1 MHRFPHSA
9 EAFFP
14 VTPTAKGMIQAVFFD
29 LDGVIAD
36 TLHYHYL
43 AWDHMFR
50 ELGGSVSEHSVLLH
64 EGRASREIL
73 PTFLEEA
80 GVSLPTEEH
89 EAFIDRKRAYYRSI
103 VNMTYFPHVFD
114 VIAELRDRGFRTAL
128 VTASSTKNME
138 AALPLER
145 RALFDFLITGD
156 EVHRAKPNP
165 DPYLAPMHHM
175 DLRPDQC
182 LVVEN
187 APLGIESAKNA
198 GMTCVA
204 VETTLGREYLG
215 MADIVIHEIRQLLE
229 LPLLTQSHTDNT
241 TR

>member
-1 MHRFPHSA
+1 
-9 EAFFP
+9 
-14 VTPTAKGMIQAVFFD
+14 MIQAVFFD

-43 AWDHMFR
+43 AWNHMFR

-80 GVSLPTEEH
+80 GVTLPAEEH
-89 EAFIDRKRAYYRSI
+89 EDFIDRKRAYYRSI
-103 VNMTYFPHVFD
+103 VKMTYFPHVFE
-114 VIAELRDRGFRTAL
+114 VIADVRERGFRTAL

-138 AALPLER
+138 AALPPER

-175 DLRPDQC
+175 ELRPEEC
-182 LVVEN
+182 VVVEN

-215 MADIVIHEIRQLLE
+215 MADTVIHEIRDLLA
-229 LPLLTQSHTDNT
+229 LPFLQNATENHT
-241 TR
+241 R

>member
-1 MHRFPHSA
+1 
-9 EAFFP
+9 
-14 VTPTAKGMIQAVFFD
+14 MIQAVFFD

-43 AWDHMFR
+43 AWEKMFQ

-80 GVSLPTEEH
+80 GVKLPVEEH
-89 EAFIDRKRAYYRSI
+89 EGFIDRKRAYYRSI
-103 VNMTYFPHVFD
+103 VNMTYYPHVFE
-114 VIAELRDRGFRTAL
+114 VIADIRARGFRTAL

-138 AALPLER
+138 AALPPER
-145 RALFDFLITGD
+145 RLLFDFLITGD
-156 EVHRAKPNP
+156 EVQHAKPNP

-175 DLRPDQC
+175 KLTPEEC
-182 LVVEN
+182 VVVEN

-215 MADIVIHEIRQLLE
+215 QADVVIHEIRQLLD
-229 LPLLTQSHTDNT
+229 LPFLQNAIEHE
-241 TR
+241 

>member
-1 MHRFPHSA
+1 
-9 EAFFP
+9 
-14 VTPTAKGMIQAVFFD
+14 MIEAVFFD

-43 AWDHMFR
+43 AWEKMFQD
-50 ELGGSVSEHSVLLH
+50 LGGSVSEHSVLLH

-80 GVSLPTEEH
+80 GVSLPPSEH
-89 EAFIDRKRAYYRSI
+89 ENFIDRKRAYYRSI
-103 VNMTYFPHVFD
+103 VKMSYFPHVFE
-114 VIAELRDRGFRTAL
+114 VIATLRTRGFRTAL
-128 VTASSTKNME
+128 VTASSKKNME
-138 AALPLER
+138 AALPEER
-145 RALFDFLITGD
+145 RSLFDFLITGD
-156 EVHRAKPNP
+156 EVRRAKPNP

-175 DLRPDQC
+175 KLTPEQC
-182 LVVEN
+182 VVVEN

-215 MADIVIHEIRQLLE
+215 QADIIIHEIRELLD
-229 LPLLTQSHTDNT
+229 LPLLQRHETSNQIT
-241 TR
+241 

>member
-1 MHRFPHSA
+1 
-9 EAFFP
+9 
-14 VTPTAKGMIQAVFFD
+14 MIEAVFFD

-43 AWDHMFR
+43 AWDRMFR

-80 GVSLPTEEH
+80 GVDLPQEEH
-89 EAFIDRKRAYYRSI
+89 EAFIDRKREYYRSI
-103 VNMTYFPHVFD
+103 VQVTYFPHVFE
-114 VIAELRDRGFRTAL
+114 VIAELRRRGFRTAL
-128 VTASSTKNME
+128 VTASSLKNMQ
-138 AALPLER
+138 AALTEEH

-156 EVHRAKPNP
+156 EVHRAKPSP

-175 DLRPDQC
+175 NLSPSQC
-182 LVVEN
+182 VVVEN

-204 VETTLGREYLG
+204 VETTLPEEYLG
-215 MADIVIHEIRQLLE
+215 QADYVIHEIRGLLD
-229 LPLLTQSHTDNT
+229 LPFLQGNATAEA
-241 TR
+241 

>member
-1 MHRFPHSA
+1 
-9 EAFFP
+9 
-14 VTPTAKGMIQAVFFD
+14 MIKAVFFD

-43 AWDHMFR
+43 AWEKMFR

-80 GVSLPTEEH
+80 GVTLPREEH
-89 EAFIDRKRAYYRSI
+89 EAFIDRKREYYRSI
-103 VNMTYFPHVFD
+103 VQVTYFPHVFE
-114 VIAELRDRGFRTAL
+114 VIAELRRRGFRTAL
-128 VTASSTKNME
+128 VTASSKKNME
-138 AALPLER
+138 TALGEEH

-156 EVHRAKPNP
+156 EVHRAKPHP

-175 DLRPDQC
+175 NLGPSDC
-182 LVVEN
+182 VVVEN

-204 VETTLGREYLG
+204 VETTLGKGYLG
-215 MADIVIHEIRQLLE
+215 LADHVIHEIRALLD
-229 LPLLTQSHTDNT
+229 LPFLQAPA
-241 TR
+241 

>member
-1 MHRFPHSA
+1 
-9 EAFFP
+9 
-14 VTPTAKGMIQAVFFD
+14 MIQAVFFD

-80 GVSLPTEEH
+80 GVELPVEEH
-89 EAFIDRKRAYYRSI
+89 EGFIDRKRAYYRSI
-103 VNMTYFPHVFD
+103 VNMTYYPHVFE
-114 VIAELRDRGFRTAL
+114 VIADIRARGFRTAL
-128 VTASSTKNME
+128 VTASSTTNME
-138 AALPLER
+138 AALPPER
-145 RALFDFLITGD
+145 RLLFDFLITGD
-156 EVHRAKPNP
+156 EVKRAKPNP

-175 DLRPDQC
+175 ELRPEQC

-215 MADIVIHEIRQLLE
+215 LADTVIHEIRDLLE
-229 LPLLTQSHTDNT
+229 LPMLQRQNDNDT

>member
-1 MHRFPHSA
+1 
-9 EAFFP
+9 
-14 VTPTAKGMIQAVFFD
+14 MIQAVFFD

-43 AWDHMFR
+43 AWDKMFQ

-80 GVSLPTEEH
+80 GVTLPAEEH

-103 VNMTYFPHVFD
+103 VKMTYFPHVFD
-114 VIAELRDRGFRTAL
+114 VIAEIRRRGFRTAL
-128 VTASSTKNME
+128 VTASSKKNME
-138 AALPLER
+138 AALPEDKR
-145 RALFDFLITGD
+145 TLFDFLITGD
-156 EVHRAKPNP
+156 EVQRAKPNP

-175 DLRPDQC
+175 NLQPAQC
-182 LVVEN
+182 VVVEN
-187 APLGIESAKNA
+187 APLGLESARNA

-215 MADIVIHEIRQLLE
+215 LADHVIHEIRDLLE
-229 LPLLTQSHTDNT
+229 LPFLQTPANDRAEN
-241 TR
+241 

>member
-1 MHRFPHSA
+1 
-9 EAFFP
+9 
-14 VTPTAKGMIQAVFFD
+14 MIKAVFFD

-43 AWDHMFR
+43 AWEKMFQ

-80 GVSLPTEEH
+80 GVTLPAWEH
-89 EAFIDRKRAYYRSI
+89 EAFIDRKREYYRSI
-103 VNMTYFPHVFD
+103 VRVTYFPHVFE
-114 VIAELRDRGFRTAL
+114 VIATLRDRGFRTAL
-128 VTASSTKNME
+128 VTASSKKNME
-138 AALPLER
+138 TALGEEH

-156 EVHRAKPNP
+156 EVHRAKPHP

-175 DLRPDQC
+175 NLAPDEC
-182 LVVEN
+182 VVVEN

-215 MADIVIHEIRQLLE
+215 LADHVIHEIRE
-229 LPLLTQSHTDNT
+229 LPDLPFLQSAT
-241 TR
+241 

>member
-1 MHRFPHSA
+1 
-9 EAFFP
+9 
-14 VTPTAKGMIQAVFFD
+14 MIKAVFFD

-43 AWDHMFR
+43 AWEKMFR

-73 PTFLEEA
+73 PTFLDEA
-80 GVSLPTEEH
+80 GVSLPAAEH
-89 EAFIDRKRAYYRSI
+89 EAFIDRKREYYRSI
-103 VNMTYFPHVFD
+103 VQVTYYPHVFE
-114 VIAELRDRGFRTAL
+114 VIADLRRRGFRTAL
-128 VTASSTKNME
+128 VTASSKKNME
-138 AALPLER
+138 AALTEEH

-156 EVHRAKPNP
+156 EVHRAKPHP

-175 DLRPDQC
+175 ELAPADC
-182 LVVEN
+182 VVVEN

-198 GMTCVA
+198 GMICVA

-215 MADIVIHEIRQLLE
+215 LADEVIRDIRGLLD
-229 LPLLTQSHTDNT
+229 LPFMQKAS
-241 TR
+241 

>member
-1 MHRFPHSA
+1 
-9 EAFFP
+9 
-14 VTPTAKGMIQAVFFD
+14 MIKAVFFD

-43 AWDHMFR
+43 AWEKMFQ

-80 GVSLPTEEH
+80 GVELSPAEH
-89 EAFIDRKRAYYRSI
+89 EAFIDRKREYYRSI
-103 VNMTYFPHVFD
+103 VQVTYFPHVFE
-114 VIAELRDRGFRTAL
+114 VIAELRRRGFRTAL
-128 VTASSTKNME
+128 VTASSKKNME
-138 AALPLER
+138 TALSNDHR
-145 RALFDFLITGD
+145 DLFDFLITGD
-156 EVHRAKPNP
+156 EVHRAKPHA

-175 DLRPDQC
+175 ELSPEEC
-182 LVVEN
+182 VVVEN

-198 GMTCVA
+198 GMICVA

-215 MADIVIHEIRQLLE
+215 LADVVIHEIRGLLE
-229 LPLLTQSHTDNT
+229 LPFLQSVD
-241 TR
+241 

>member
-1 MHRFPHSA
+1 
-9 EAFFP
+9 
-14 VTPTAKGMIQAVFFD
+14 MIEAVFFD

-43 AWDHMFR
+43 AWEKMFQ

-80 GVSLPTEEH
+80 GVSLPADQH

-103 VNMTYFPHVFD
+103 VKMSYFPHVFE
-114 VIAELRDRGFRTAL
+114 VIADLRVRGFRTAL
-128 VTASSTKNME
+128 VTASSRKNME
-138 AALPLER
+138 AALPENR
-145 RALFDFLITGD
+145 RALFDFLISGD

-175 DLRPDQC
+175 SLAPEQC
-182 LVVEN
+182 VVVEN

-215 MADIVIHEIRQLLE
+215 LADVVIHDIRE
-229 LPLLTQSHTDNT
+229 LPDLPILQRTETNNHIT
-241 TR
+241 

>member
-1 MHRFPHSA
+1 
-9 EAFFP
+9 
-14 VTPTAKGMIQAVFFD
+14 MIQAVFFD

-36 TLHYHYL
+36 TLHYHFL
-43 AWDHMFR
+43 AWDKMFR
-50 ELGGSVSEHSVLLH
+50 DLGGSVSEHSVLLH

-80 GVSLPTEEH
+80 GVSLPVEEH
-89 EAFIDRKRAYYRSI
+89 EGFIDRKRAYYRSI
-103 VNMTYFPHVFD
+103 VNMTYYPHVFE
-114 VIAELRDRGFRTAL
+114 VIADIRARGFRTAL

-138 AALPLER
+138 AALPPER
-145 RALFDFLITGD
+145 RLLFDFLITGD
-156 EVHRAKPNP
+156 EVKRAKPNP

-175 DLRPDQC
+175 ELRPEQC

-215 MADIVIHEIRQLLE
+215 LADTVIHEIRDLLD
-229 LPLLTQSHTDNT
+229 LPMLQKIIENDT

>member
-1 MHRFPHSA
+1 
-9 EAFFP
+9 
-14 VTPTAKGMIQAVFFD
+14 MIKAVFFD

-36 TLHYHYL
+36 TLHFHYL
-43 AWDHMFR
+43 AWEKMFQ

-73 PTFLEEA
+73 PTFLAEA
-80 GVSLPTEEH
+80 GVTLPAEEH
-89 EAFIDRKRAYYRSI
+89 EAFIDRKREYYRSI
-103 VNMTYFPHVFD
+103 VNVTYYPHVFE
-114 VIAELRDRGFRTAL
+114 VIAELRRRGFLTAL
-128 VTASSTKNME
+128 VTASSKKNME
-138 AALPLER
+138 TALTAEH

-175 DLRPDQC
+175 ELTPEDC

-187 APLGIESAKNA
+187 APLGIESARNA
-198 GMTCVA
+198 GMRCVA

-215 MADIVIHEIRQLLE
+215 LADHVIHEIRGLLE
-229 LPLLTQSHTDNT
+229 LPFLQSAG
-241 TR
+241 

>member
-1 MHRFPHSA
+1 
-9 EAFFP
+9 
-14 VTPTAKGMIQAVFFD
+14 MIQAVFFD

-43 AWDHMFR
+43 AWDKMFQ

-80 GVSLPTEEH
+80 GVQLPPEEH
-89 EAFIDRKRAYYRSI
+89 EDFIERKRAYYRSI
-103 VNMTYFPHVFD
+103 VNMQYFPHVFE
-114 VIAELRDRGFRTAL
+114 VIAEMRDRGFRTAL

-138 AALPLER
+138 AALPPER

-165 DPYLAPMHHM
+165 DPYLAPMQHM
-175 DLRPDQC
+175 QLEPAEC
-182 LVVEN
+182 VVVEN

-204 VETTLGREYLG
+204 VESTLGREYLG
-215 MADIVIHEIRQLLE
+215 LADIIIHEIRE
-229 LPLLTQSHTDNT
+229 LPGLRLFRRQEQ
-241 TR
+241 

>member
-1 MHRFPHSA
+1 
-9 EAFFP
+9 
-14 VTPTAKGMIQAVFFD
+14 MIQAVFFD

-43 AWDHMFR
+43 AWDKMFL

-80 GVSLPTEEH
+80 GVALPQEQHEE
-89 EAFIDRKRAYYRSI
+89 FIDRKREYYRSI
-103 VNMTYFPHVFD
+103 VKMTYFPHVFE
-114 VIAELRDRGFRTAL
+114 VIAEIRRRGFHTAL
-128 VTASSTKNME
+128 VTASSKTNME
-138 AALPLER
+138 AALPDDKR
-145 RALFDFLITGD
+145 TLFDFLITGD
-156 EVHRAKPNP
+156 EVQRAKPNP

-175 DLRPDQC
+175 NLTPEVC
-182 LVVEN
+182 VVVEN

-198 GMTCVA
+198 GMTCIA

-215 MADIVIHEIRQLLE
+215 QADHVIHEIRELLD
-229 LPLLTQSHTDNT
+229 LPFLQIAATDT
-241 TR
+241 ATS

>member
-1 MHRFPHSA
+1 
-9 EAFFP
+9 
-14 VTPTAKGMIQAVFFD
+14 MIQAVFFD

-43 AWDHMFR
+43 AWNHMFR
-50 ELGGSVSEHSVLLH
+50 QLGGSVSEHSVLLH

-80 GVSLPTEEH
+80 GVTLPEE
-89 EAFIDRKRAYYRSI
+89 EREDFIDRKRAYYRSI
-103 VNMTYFPHVFD
+103 VKMTYFPHVFE
-114 VIAELRDRGFRTAL
+114 VIADIRARGFRTAL

-138 AALPLER
+138 AALPPER
-145 RALFDFLITGD
+145 RTLFDFLITGD
-156 EVHRAKPNP
+156 EVRRAKPNP
-165 DPYLAPMHHM
+165 DPYLAPMQHM
-175 DLRPDQC
+175 NLRPEQC
-182 LVVEN
+182 VVVEN

-215 MADIVIHEIRQLLE
+215 MADTVIHEIRELLA
-229 LPLLTQSHTDNT
+229 LPFLQQANDNT

>member
-1 MHRFPHSA
+1 
-9 EAFFP
+9 
-14 VTPTAKGMIQAVFFD
+14 MIQAVFFD

-36 TLHYHYL
+36 TLHYHFL

-80 GVSLPTEEH
+80 GVELPVEEH
-89 EAFIDRKRAYYRSI
+89 EGFIDRKRAYYRSI
-103 VNMTYFPHVFD
+103 VNMTYYPHVFE
-114 VIAELRDRGFRTAL
+114 VIADIRARGFRTAL
-128 VTASSTKNME
+128 VTASSTTNME
-138 AALPLER
+138 AALPPER
-145 RALFDFLITGD
+145 RLLFDFLITGD
-156 EVHRAKPNP
+156 EVKRAKPNP

-175 DLRPDQC
+175 ELRPEQC

-204 VETTLGREYLG
+204 VETTLGRAYLG
-215 MADIVIHEIRQLLE
+215 LADTVIHEIRDLLD
-229 LPLLTQSHTDNT
+229 LPMLQKNNDNDT